1 MDNFNCGKGRVTM
14 DEILLA
20 YNKCVHVFFQT
31 NALINTMAQH
41 LARLLKTKN

>member
-1 MDNFNCGKGRVTM
+1 M